1 MNTDSELRS
10 ALRESVAGAHLDTPL
25 DQTIRRG
32 RHLRVRR
39 RMAGIAGL
47 ACIAAISGGAL
58 TAIGLAPDGAGG
70 PAAAQRPG
78 TAPHDRLTAWTVTR
92 GPGGTVTVLVRE
104 LGDPAGLQRALRA
117 DGVPAHVAFQGG
129 MLSDDPPLPRACGN
143 VGMSDAANA
152 QLQGRIIAPS
162 VHGDPRTIALTINAA
177 EIPKNVGLNL
187 TVQLYARS
195 WGWSLG
201 LVQRTPQCTG
211 S

>member
-1 MNTDSELRS
+1 VNTDSELQS
-10 ALRESVAGAHLDTPL
+10 ALRKSVAGAHLDTSL
-25 DQTIRRG
+25 DETIQRG
-32 RHLRVRR
+32 RHLRTRR
-39 RMAGIAGL
+39 RMATIAGL

-58 TAIGLAPDGAGG
+58 TAIGLAPDRAGG
-70 PAAAQRPG
+70 PAAAQLPG
-78 TAPHDRLTAWTVTR
+78 TAPHDRLTAWTVTK

-129 MLSDDPPLPRACGN
+129 TLSDDPPLPRACGN

-152 QLQGRIIAPS
+152 QLQGKIIAPS
-162 VHGDPRTIALTINAA
+162 HRAPRTIALTINAA
-177 EIPKNVGLNL
+177 AIPKNVGLNL
-187 TVQLYARS
+187 TVQLYADS